1 MDCILLRHGIAVER
15 DEWDGTDANRPLSER
30 GAKRVTQ
37 VAAGLKWLD
46 VQPTHLFS
54 SALVRAI
61 QTAEILHASLSV
73 PTAIQRVDA
82 LLPEAPPDGLLPL
95 FHDLPAESCVLC
107 VGHEPH
113 LGFAASLILT
123 GKPSP
128 AFPFKKAGAC
138 MIELSTPPRI
148 SRGALRWWMEPG
160 QLRALGKKR
169 AKLEA

>member
-30 GAKRVTQ
+30 GAKR
-37 VAAGLKWLD
+37 LKWLD